1 MPRTDT
7 SFKDMCHHRKLVV
20 NAQSALLLKA
30 MPPLMELS
38 VNRPGKK
45 QQASLDGAK
54 TSSGKRQLPSLAL
67 DGNASSLPSTSAIQS
82 MLKNTTELGD
92 IGDFAAKPTG
102 IPRHAS
108 TKPAHPRAYQH
119 QYVRRPYDH
128 YAAGHQGSKIRQNRS
143 HPNQRDPSLHH
154 SRSLRTN
161 EGHSIISD
169 SQDQRSNSVTQS
181 SINSRRGSVHPSLLN
196 IRPYGRPGPRP
207 RSPYAYP
214 TRLKRPGHRS
224 YYPAYTE
231 ITLSDSAIHTGVHRA
246 YSNRTASPLSN
257 SSMQKL
263 PRPWI
268 HGFGLSDPLLH
279 QHPAALLSRRHDGN
293 RSPPFLR
300 RAALPRSPLAS
311 RGSSFT
317 GKSSQMKASDSGSSG
332 RRVPSPMPLFYDYS
346 EAFEQESFNHTA
358 QRSSLFEARFIPQSD
373 GSSEGY
379 QADVTTTSTTDTKCS
394 TSSTESKV
402 VASQGLKQQPLEHKE
417 TGLEKCSASSS
428 SEILTSLSDATPV
441 AKILFWNDAMDK
453 GVQRPPSIYDPTP
466 KVIKATTAAMRLSSS
481 SSGSQYSSSAHSLPG
496 RTADLPSIKA
506 PEMIHERQ
514 PKALSVSFNHGNE
527 FQQRSASLDD
537 HVSPESSK
545 RFPIPRVAYHGTM
558 EDQMPAEETPA
569 DIGPRPD
576 QIFAPVPERS
586 MSSRNSRDRFSR
598 ILSIG
603 EGDMLMNAFPNNKA
617 TMTIQQYLRDRKA
630 PTHRPTN
637 SITKRLPPL
646 PDDPPLM
653 PMPMPSKGK
662 EKEVDVPPKDQF
674 GLRPKQRLEKYG
686 DAYSIIEPEHATAF
700 NGLGLPGI
708 PQRYSSISNN
718 PLSDVPESSRSVR
731 TSILSQR
738 PVSGEQL
745 RRFALTPRNSSLFQT
760 MKDLPPLPKE
770 AVVAVPPPQTSGPPP
785 ELPCL
790 FTPLLQDERL
800 DTAVASIKDSPGLV
814 DPDVG
819 VSSSG
824 AEVEWHTPPQSFMAG
839 QATKP
844 ASTASHASARP
855 WNLDASYPWAGT
867 PPKLEV
873 SIPQPAKA
881 VAPVEKRPRFKLNV
895 RRASAMGGSGKLLK
909 VRPPHS
915 KVIPSPAARKDVVS
929 RSPRLTEN
937 SQSGPRNIT
946 ALVPP
951 SPGLQVEAQSF
962 FSDDSSQRERK
973 NSIRRRLSQIRG
985 AMRVASSDE
994 IRAQANPSSGLSRS
1008 SKSSSKRSSTAA
1020 EVNISRKTIK
1030 WKMLD
1035 KIKSWLHRTDEKF
1048 RKWRRKLSPRHHHT
1062 RPLGTH
1068 LQVGE

>member
-1 MPRTDT
+1 
-7 SFKDMCHHRKLVV
+7 
-20 NAQSALLLKA
+20 
-30 MPPLMELS
+30 MELS

-67 DGNASSLPSTSAIQS
+67 HGNTSSLPSTSAIQS

-108 TKPAHPRAYQH
+108 TKSAHPTAYQH

-161 EGHSIISD
+161 EGHSMISD

-181 SINSRRGSVHPSLLN
+181 SNNSRRSSVHPSLIN

-214 TRLKRPGHRS
+214 TRLKRPGYRS

-263 PRPWI
+263 PQPWI
-268 HGFGLSDPLLH
+268 HGFGPSDPLLH

-317 GKSSQMKASDSGSSG
+317 GKSSKMKASDSGSSG

-402 VASQGLKQQPLEHKE
+402 VASQGLKQQPLEPK
-417 TGLEKCSASSS
+417 TNGLEKCSASSS
-428 SEILTSLSDATPV
+428 SEMLTSLSDATPV
-441 AKILFWNDAMDK
+441 AKILLRNDAMDK
-453 GVQRPPSIYDPTP
+453 GVRRPPSIYDPTP

-481 SSGSQYSSSAHSLPG
+481 SSGSQYSSSAHSLSG

-514 PKALSVSFNHGNE
+514 PKALSVSFNHGDE
-527 FQQRSASLDD
+527 SQQRSASLDD
-537 HVSPESSK
+537 HVSPESN
-545 RFPIPRVAYHGTM
+545 
-558 EDQMPAEETPA
+558 
-569 DIGPRPD
+569 

-603 EGDMLMNAFPNNKA
+603 EGDMLMNTFPNNKA

-630 PTHRPTN
+630 PTHGPTN

-674 GLRPKQRLEKYG
+674 ELRPKQRLEKDG
-686 DAYSIIEPEHATAF
+686 DAYSTIEPEHATVF
-700 NGLGLPGI
+700 SGLGLPGI

-800 DTAVASIKDSPGLV
+800 DTAVASIKESPGLV
-814 DPDVG
+814 DPNVG
-819 VSSSG
+819 IFSSG
-824 AEVEWHTPPQSFMAG
+824 AEVEWHTPPQSFTAG
-839 QATKP
+839 LATKP

-873 SIPQPAKA
+873 SLPLPAKP
-881 VAPVEKRPRFKLNV
+881 VAPVEKKPRFKLNV

-909 VRPPHS
+909 VRPPHG
-915 KVIPSPAARKDVVS
+915 KVIPSPAARKDAVS

-937 SQSGPRNIT
+937 SQSGPRST
-946 ALVPP
+946 SALVPP

-1008 SKSSSKRSSTAA
+1008 SKNSSKRSSTAA

-1048 RKWRRKLSPRHHHT
+1048 RKWRRKLNPRHHHA

-1068 LQVGE
+1068 LQVGA